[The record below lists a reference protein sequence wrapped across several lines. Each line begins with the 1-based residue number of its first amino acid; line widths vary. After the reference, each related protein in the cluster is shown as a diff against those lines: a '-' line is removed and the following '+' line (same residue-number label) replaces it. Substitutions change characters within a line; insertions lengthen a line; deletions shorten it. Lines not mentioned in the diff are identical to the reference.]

1 MIRALL
7 LDLDDTLY
15 DEASYVR
22 SGFRA
27 VAGHLARRL
36 DGADEDA
43 LARSLMAT
51 LQRQGRG
58 KVFDTVLAAH
68 GVPPDRATI
77 EGLVRLYR
85 RHAPEIALDA
95 GALAAIRRLS
105 GHFLLAVVTDGDPVM
120 QRRKVAALDLGSL
133 VPVVVYCWEHAA
145 PKPNPGGF
153 ALALQR
159 LGVTSDHALIVG
171 DDPRR
176 DLPAAATL
184 GVPMVR
190 VRRGRHAA
198 VPNPDGLQPVGE
210 IDAFRALPGWLESRG
225 LLPRPADA
233 AVHRLGLTLHGASS

>member
-15 DEASYVR
+15 DELSYVR

-27 VAGHLARRL
+27 VARHLARHL
-36 DGADEDA
+36 AGADECA
-43 LARSLMAT
+43 LARSMMAA

-68 GVPPDRATI
+68 GAPPDRAVI
-77 EGLVRLYR
+77 EGLIRQYR

-95 GALAAIRRLS
+95 GVRPALLRLA
-105 GHFLLAVVTDGDPVM
+105 GHVLLAVVTDGDPGM
-120 QRRKVAALDLGSL
+120 QRRKVAALNLESL

-145 PKPNPGGF
+145 PKPDPGGF
-153 ALALQR
+153 ALALER
-159 LGVTSDHALIVG
+159 LGMAADQALIVG
-171 DDPRR
+171 DNPLH
-176 DLPAAATL
+176 DLPAAAAL

-198 VPNPDGLQPVGE
+198 VPNPDGLRPLGE
-210 IDAFRALPGWLESRG
+210 IDSFRALPGWLESRG
-225 LLPRPADA
+225 LLPCPVDTS
-233 AVHRLGLTLHGASS
+233 VHRLGLTLHGASS